1 MEMKIKDKIRDK
13 EILEKI
19 KTDLLTEEERIA
31 LKKSSEREMYI
42 NIIRENEL
50 KVEQK
55 KKAKEAEKIENK
67 RALDEYT
74 NFIEKQ
80 EKERISN
87 LQNIII
93 KSNSNFELQNLKAK
107 KQEQFLKQIEEQKFL
122 NEKEEYEKR

>member
-1 MEMKIKDKIRDK
+1 MKIKDKIRDK